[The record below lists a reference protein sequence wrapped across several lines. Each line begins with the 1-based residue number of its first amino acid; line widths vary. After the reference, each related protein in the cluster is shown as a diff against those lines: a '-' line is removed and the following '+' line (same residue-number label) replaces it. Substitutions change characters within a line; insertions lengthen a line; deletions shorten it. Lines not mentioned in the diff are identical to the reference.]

1 MHVSRKDDAS
11 CSRRRIRPQTPVG
24 SVIDVN
30 HSSPHSTLARLAGVT
45 ALAGLAAVFTTV
57 SIVVLASPV
66 VQVLSQ
72 VATTLL

>member
-1 MHVSRKDDAS
+1 M
-11 CSRRRIRPQTPVG
+11 PVG
-24 SVIDVN
+24 SVVDVN
-30 HSSPHSTLARLAGVT
+30 HSTPHSTLARLAGVT

-57 SIVVLASPV
+57 SIVVLASPI